1 MTTERDA
8 RAYLTDMLDASDKA
22 MGFVRGMT
30 YEEFT
35 DDERTAFAVIRALE
49 ILGEAARHI
58 PESMR
63 RAYPDVP
70 WQAAADMRNKL
81 IHEYMQV
88 SLPVVWKTVVRDL
101 PSLSASIQRILS
113 GLGDTG
119 SSTER

>member
-49 ILGEAARHI
+49 ILGEAAGTYLSRCGALI
-58 PESMR
+58 PMCPGRPRPICAISSFMSTCRSVFLSSGR
-63 RAYPDVP
+63 R
-70 WQAAADMRNKL
+70 
-81 IHEYMQV
+81 
-88 SLPVVWKTVVRDL
+88 S
-101 PSLSASIQRILS
+101 SAIFPR
-113 GLGDTG
+113 
-119 SSTER
+119 